1 MGKLKQF
8 LLALLLIIL
17 FGLTELNAQNQKII
31 DSIARLM
38 NSPAAAELKDEKR
51 MKNYLTL
58 ASANNITHAELALEY
73 ARKGLLL
80 TRSIP
85 NQRGEGMVLNMIGI
99 SYFNM
104 GRYDSARFYYESSQ
118 KVFESIHDT
127 MGIIHTY
134 NNLGIIFESIG
145 NYKQSVQSYSR
156 VLELANMKN
165 NDELRAYAI
174 NNMAIVYYDW
184 QQYPLALEHYEKS
197 LELLRKLGDST
208 RIAALL
214 NNMGELYKETG
225 KPDEALRNFTEALNI
240 STKQNIAKTRMNAF
254 VNIGDIYLGRNNYAL
269 ASENFVHALEIARQY
284 SFASGITDSKIKL
297 AKVFFKTNNLEDAQ
311 LYGKEGLKLA
321 LEQDNAKMIR
331 DAHQILYQI
340 YQKKGML
347 QEALDQFVAYADRKD
362 TLFNQN
368 SRKEL
373 ARLRTEYETD
383 KKEKEITLL
392 NQEKAIQQL
401 EIDRQKS
408 LFWLTLILALFILL
422 AVYLMFNRNRLKQKG
437 IKAELERQKIEIEQR
452 LLRSQM
458 SPHFIFNSLNSINS
472 FILSNDSH
480 SAQVFLTKFSELIR
494 LILEN
499 SRKSMIP
506 LEDEIKTLQLNLELE
521 QIRFD
526 QKFDF
531 EIEIQSEIEIDN
543 TYVPPMLVQP
553 FIENALI
560 HGILP
565 KKEKGMIR
573 LSYMF
578 EEGSLHA
585 RITDNGIGR
594 EESARIAKSKPG
606 KHHSLGLQLTRERLE
621 LLDQKGTNTFR
632 FAITDLKETDQK
644 PIGTQIDI
652 FMPYETE

>member
-1 MGKLKQF
+1 MEKMYKF
-8 LLALLLIIL
+8 LFALLLIIL
-17 FGLTELNAQNQKII
+17 SGITGLNAQNQKII

-58 ASANNITHAELALEY
+58 ASANNNTHAELALEY

-85 NQRGEGMVLNMIGI
+85 NQRGEGMVLNMMGI
-99 SYFNM
+99 SYFNL
-104 GRYDSARFYYESSQ
+104 GKYDSARFFYESSQ
-118 KVFESIHDT
+118 QVFESIHDT

-134 NNLGIIFESIG
+134 NNLGIIFESTG
-145 NYKQSVQSYSR
+145 NYKQSIQSYSR
-156 VLELANMKN
+156 VLELANLKN

-240 STKQNIAKTRMNAF
+240 STKRNIAKTRMNAF
-254 VNIGDIYLGRNNYAL
+254 MNIGDIYLGRNDYAL
-269 ASENFVHALEIARQY
+269 ASENFVHALETAREF
-284 SFASGITDSKIKL
+284 SLATGITDSKIKL
-297 AKVFFKTNNLEDAQ
+297 AKVFYKTGNLEDAQ
-311 LYGKEGLKLA
+311 LYGKEGLSLA
-321 LEQDNAKMIR
+321 LEQDNAKLIR

-340 YQKKGML
+340 YQKKGLL
-347 QEALDQFVAYADRKD
+347 QEALDQFVAFSELKD

-373 ARLRTEYETD
+373 AKLRTEYETD

-422 AVYLMFNRNRLKQKG
+422 AVYLIFNRNRLKQQG

-472 FILSNDSH
+472 FIIGNDAQ
-480 SAQVFLTKFSELIR
+480 SAQMFLTKFSELIR

-506 LEDEIKTLQLNLELE
+506 LEDEIKTLRLNLELE

-526 QKFDF
+526 HKFDF
-531 EIEIQSEIEIDN
+531 EIDIQTGIDIEN

-565 KKEKGMIR
+565 KKEKGFIR
-573 LSYMF
+573 LSF
-578 EEGSLHA
+578 EIEEVSLHA
-585 RITDNGIGR
+585 RLVDNGIGR
-594 EESARIAKSKPG
+594 EESARIAQSKSG

-621 LLDQKGTNTFR
+621 LLDHKAAHTFR
-632 FAITDLKETDQK
+632 FSITDLKDNALK
-644 PIGTQIDI
+644 ACGTQIDI
-652 FMPYETE
+652 FMPFETE

>member
-8 LLALLLIIL
+8 LFAVLLGIL
-17 FGLTELNAQNQKII
+17 SGMTGLYAQNQKII

-58 ASANNITHAELALEY
+58 ASANNVTHSELALEY

-104 GRYDSARFYYESSQ
+104 GRYDSARYYYESSQ
-118 KVFESIHDT
+118 KVFEAIHDT
-127 MGIIHTY
+127 MGIIHTF
-134 NNLGIIFESIG
+134 NNLGIIFESTG

-184 QQYPLALEHYEKS
+184 QQYPLALEHYERS
-197 LELLRKLGDST
+197 LALLRKLGDST

-214 NNMGELYKETG
+214 NNMGELFKVTG
-225 KPDEALRNFTEALNI
+225 KPDDALRNFTEALNI
-240 STKQNIAKTRMNAF
+240 STKGNIAKTRMNAF
-254 VNIGDIYLGRNNYAL
+254 FNIGDIYLDRKDYAQ

-284 SFASGITDSKIKL
+284 SFATGITDSKIKL

-311 LYGKEGLKLA
+311 LYGKEGLTLA
-321 LEQDNAKMIR
+321 LEQDNAKLIR

-340 YQKKGML
+340 YRQKGML
-347 QEALDQFVAYADRKD
+347 QDALDQFIAYTDRKD

-408 LFWLTLILALFILL
+408 LFWLTIILALFILL
-422 AVYLMFNRNRLKQKG
+422 AVYLMFNRNRLKQIG

-472 FILSNDSH
+472 FILSNDAQ

-506 LEDEIKTLQLNLELE
+506 LADEIKTLQLNLELE

-565 KKEKGMIR
+565 KKERGMIR
-573 LSYMF
+573 LLYTI
-578 EEGSLHA
+578 EDGSLHA
-585 RITDNGIGR
+585 KITDNGIGR
-594 EESARIAKSKPG
+594 EESARIAQSKAG
-606 KHHSLGLQLTRERLE
+606 KHQSLGLQLTRERLE

-632 FAITDLKETDQK
+632 FNITDLKETDQTAM
-644 PIGTQIDI
+644 GTQIDI